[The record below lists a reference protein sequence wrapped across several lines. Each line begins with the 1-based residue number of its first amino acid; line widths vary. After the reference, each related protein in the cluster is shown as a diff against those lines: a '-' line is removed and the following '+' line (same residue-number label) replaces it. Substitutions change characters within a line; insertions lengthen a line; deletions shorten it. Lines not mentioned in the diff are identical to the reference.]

1 MKLGFM
7 LGYWMPDPF
16 DPLEWALEA
25 ERLGYDSI
33 WAGEAYGS
41 DAITPLAWIGSH
53 TKRLKLGTSV
63 IQMSAR
69 TPACDR
75 SSRRAVRPSR
85 PRASTASPGSRRA
98 WSASAAAST
107 RRTG

>member
-25 ERLGYDSI
+25 EGLGYDSI

-41 DAITPLAWIGSH
+41 DAITPLAAPH
-53 TKRLKLGTSV
+53 ARV
-63 IQMSAR
+63 IVSDLL
-69 TPACDR
+69 P
-75 SSRRAVRPSR
+75 
-85 PRASTASPGSRRA
+85 
-98 WSASAAAST
+98 
-107 RRTG
+107 